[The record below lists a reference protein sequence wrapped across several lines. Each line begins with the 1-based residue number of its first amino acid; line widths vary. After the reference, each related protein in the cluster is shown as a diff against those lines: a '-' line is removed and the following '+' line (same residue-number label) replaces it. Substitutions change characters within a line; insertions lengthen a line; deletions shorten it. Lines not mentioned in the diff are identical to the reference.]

1 MFEFLTRELQYVE
14 GALKYYNDN
23 YTAPYRTEYVQQLTH
38 VKEYL
43 EDRIENFKREHA
55 L

>member
-1 MFEFLTRELQYVE
+1 MFEFLTEELQYVK
-14 GALKYYNDN
+14 GSLKYYNDN
-23 YTAPYRTEYVQQLTH
+23 YNAPSRAEYIHHYTH

-43 EDRIENFKREHA
+43 EDRIENFKRQHA

>member
-1 MFEFLTRELQYVE
+1 MFEFLTKQLQSVN
-14 GALKYYNDN
+14 GAIKYYNDN
-23 YTAPYRTEYVQQLTH
+23 YDAPSRAEYLHHYSH

-43 EDRIENFKREHA
+43 EGQIENFKREHA